1 MSQGVLIDVAPYA
14 GNDDDDV
21 RYTLDDAD
29 AWLRSKAGV
38 DAWDLDVAGCTE
50 SHRAEYFY
58 TLERSE
64 DGLTHAWSL
73 PRIFCNPPW
82 SCIEPWIE
90 RGIDTMHT
98 EFDVDVIGYLLPLRT
113 HMRWWQ
119 KWIEPRRDSQ
129 VLVVP
134 GTAKCY
140 RVDVHHPPT
149 RFRYGCPGN
158 PRGVGVP
165 EPNFQ
170 TVGIV
175 FRRCS

>member
-1 MSQGVLIDVAPYA
+1 MEQGLLIDVPPYQ
-14 GNDDDDV
+14 GNDDEDV

-38 DAWDLDVAGCTE
+38 DAWDRDVAACRE
-50 SHRAEYFY
+50 SHRADEYY
-58 TLERSE
+58 TLERRE
-64 DGLTHAWSL
+64 DGLAL
-73 PRIFCNPPW
+73 PWGRRTFCNPPW
-82 SCIEPWIE
+82 SNIEPWIE
-90 RGIDTMHT
+90 RGVDLMHRDFKVT
-98 EFDVDVIGYLLPLRT
+98 VIGYLLPLRT

-119 KWIEPRRDSQ
+119 KWIEPRRDGP

-134 GTAKCY
+134 QTAY
-140 RVDVHHPPT
+140 LWRVKVHHPPT

-158 PRGVGVP
+158 PRGVGMP